1 MESPVAP
8 ELPDLISTTHRRPL
22 WKRAL
27 YVLGAL
33 VCFALGVV
41 GWLIPVVTG
50 LPFHAAGL
58 VLLGL
63 ASSRVARWINRLER
77 RLPHR
82 VRVQLRKWISPVATP
97 PSRRDV

>member
-1 MESPVAP
+1 VEPPVSP
-8 ELPDLISTTHRRPL
+8 ELPDLLSTTRRRPL
-22 WKRAL
+22 WQRAL
-27 YVLGAL
+27 FVLGAL
-33 VCFALGVV
+33 VCFVLGIV

-63 ASSRVARWINRLER
+63 TSRRVARWINRIER

-82 VRVQLRKWISPVATP
+82 VRVQLRKWISPAATP
-97 PSRRDV
+97 PSGRAG